1 MSRLIMFNLVTLD
14 GFFEGTKP
22 WELDWHQRILDE
34 EFERFAIEQL
44 RNADRLLFGRITFEG
59 MAAHWPHAQGEI
71 ADLMNSLPKFVFS
84 RTPGQPVPDWTGTR
98 LASEDTAAEVR
109 RLKQDGI
116 KSSLVIGS
124 GKLSRTLM
132 AHDLF
137 DEYRL
142 LMVPIIL
149 GSGRSLFAQGL
160 PRQKMKLLEARQL
173 SSGGVI
179 LRYEP
184 LRG

>member
-14 GFFEGTKP
+14 GFFEGAKS
-22 WELDWHQRILDE
+22 WELDWHQIILDK

-44 RNADRLLFGRITFEG
+44 LAADRLLFGRITYEG
-59 MAAHWPHAQGEI
+59 MAAYWSSAQGEI
-71 ADLMNSLPKFVFS
+71 ADLMNSLPKVVFS
-84 RTPGQPVPDWTGTR
+84 RTLKQPAWSGTS
-98 LASEDTAAEVR
+98 LAGGDTVAEVR
-109 RLKQDGI
+109 KFKQGGAR
-116 KSSLVIGS
+116 SSLVIGS
-124 GKLSRTLM
+124 GKLSQALT
-132 AHDLF
+132 ADDLF

-149 GSGRSLFAQGL
+149 GSGRLLFEHGL
-160 PRQKMKLLEARQL
+160 PRRKMKLLEARQL

-184 LRG
+184 IRG